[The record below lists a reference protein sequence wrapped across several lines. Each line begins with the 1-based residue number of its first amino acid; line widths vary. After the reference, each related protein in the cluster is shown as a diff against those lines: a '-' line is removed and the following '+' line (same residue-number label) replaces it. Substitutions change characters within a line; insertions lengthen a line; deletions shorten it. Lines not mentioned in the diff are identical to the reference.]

1 MECLVALVAL
11 GWEIAR
17 APRRRNFDF
26 ANMLLPGKMSSEELL
41 VSKHFIA
48 VAAMISQGFL
58 VGVFSITVTAV
69 MWSRMR
75 STSCMREVL
84 SKIREVNITLATIAM
99 FCILSMVLQFC
110 QIKKS
115 FFTLLAL
122 WMLLPIMLEDSLSL
136 GELEAAMEATK

>member
-11 GWEIAR
+11 VWEIAR
-17 APRRRNFDF
+17 APRRRNSDF
-26 ANMLLPGKMSSEELL
+26 ANMLLPGEMSSQELS

-48 VAAMISQGFL
+48 VAAMVAQGFL
-58 VGVFSITVTAV
+58 VGVLSTAVTAV

-84 SKIREVNITLATIAM
+84 SKIREVNITLATIAV
-99 FCILSMVLQFC
+99 FCNLSMVLQFC
-110 QIKKS
+110 QTKKY

-122 WMLLPIMLEDSLSL
+122 WMLLPIMLEDCLFL
-136 GELEAAMEATK
+136 GKLEAATEATK